1 MTAHIYH
8 KIQNTYAP
16 LGNKQNEFV
25 SPRVGRKGN
34 NKSVFRI
41 DCTKMLL
48 NFVILYTT
56 KYYV

>member
-1 MTAHIYH
+1 MNLSVT
-8 KIQNTYAP
+8 
-16 LGNKQNEFV
+16 
-25 SPRVGRKGN
+25 RVGRKGN

-48 NFVILYTT
+48 NFIILYTT